1 MVFGDRKDKD
11 KHGQAADAPG
21 DGDGGFLPDIVRRAV
36 ERSVNV
42 VLQGDDE
49 RKKLI
54 AALFPKELVNTVVQT
69 ALTAVDGTKREA
81 VEMVGREMQQFLQQL
96 NLADEIRKVLT
107 SVSFEIRTEVRFV
120 PNEDGTLRTEVRG
133 AATPKIKRAPPKK
146 ARKRVS
152 PKAKA
157 RETVS
162 AEPTATRSPSA
173 AAVAAAIPGAL
184 TDAVQDAVVGTTR
197 RMRNVVD
204 RIAEGAADLAER
216 ATGDDQ
222 D

>member
-11 KHGQAADAPG
+11 KQSQAGDSPG
-21 DGDGGFLPDIVRRAV
+21 DNDGGFLPDIVRRAV

-49 RKKLI
+49 RKKLV
-54 AALFPKELVNTVVQT
+54 AALFPKELVNSVAQTV
-69 ALTAVDGTKREA
+69 LTAVDGTKREA

-120 PNEDGTLRTEVRG
+120 PNEDGTLRTEVKG
-133 AATPKIKRAPPKK
+133 AATPKIKRQPAKK
-146 ARKRVS
+146 ARKRPS

-157 RETVS
+157 QAAAAKEGP
-162 AEPTATRSPSA
+162 AARSPSP
-173 AAVAAAIPGAL
+173 AAVAAALPGAL

-204 RIAEGAADLAER
+204 RIAEGAADLAEL
-216 ATGDDQ
+216 ASGDD

>member
-11 KHGQAADAPG
+11 RQGQATDAAG

-49 RKKLI
+49 RKKLV

-120 PNEDGTLRTEVRG
+120 PNEDGTLRTEVKG
-133 AATPKIKRAPPKK
+133 AATPKIKRAPAKK
-146 ARKRVS
+146 PRKR
-152 PKAKA
+152 PAAKTRA
-157 RETVS
+157 KV
-162 AEPTATRSPSA
+162 AEAKEPPPTRSPSP

-197 RMRNVVD
+197 RVRNVVD
-204 RIAEGAADLAER
+204 RLAEGAADLAEL
-216 ATGDDQ
+216 ASSDD